1 VVGGDHGCV
10 AALFNAVF
18 LAAPRVMENVVGLVS
33 RCPASINASHVGSR
47 REHVHAVILF
57 GDDTGCLQFSADR
70 IVDFLAAGVVGRDD
84 QRVLRFGDIV
94 LGSSPGGPKG
104 DSLLAIRRFAL
115 SSVPWSHYGET
126 LTLQHQA
133 FDRGGIGSQIR
144 QSDFRKYRQVL
155 SLSTKDKLVNDAVS
169 CAKSNFNGACGLRYT
184 QKGSRSICSVD
195 SYPTILVLRKIASN
209 LSCFTRTK
217 TGERNNL
224 IKVLLAFLHE
234 EVGFRVYRLDVSRFF
249 DSLSIDEAIAHV
261 KTGAVTQKTSELLT
275 FVLREH
281 AATGRPGIPTGLA
294 ISATLAE
301 VMMDRFDEYVRMQPN
316 VFYFGRF
323 VDDIIVITNG
333 TEDGPAFEK
342 ALSAALPKGTHFGK
356 KKRER
361 IDIPKLNSQQDYGI
375 SIGYARFEY
384 LGYAFA
390 IRDERP
396 IKQQSKR
403 TVDVDLSEHSL
414 TRLLTRTSKAFRA
427 YRKDGRFDDLYM
439 RICYLTSNYRLF
451 DPLVNRKRLAGI
463 YHNHPF
469 LTNHPGNSLR
479 KLDESL
485 RLLIF
490 SSPQFRAAE
499 GVSLNNQQKSTLAA
513 RSFLR
518 GHENQ
523 QYYSFSIKSL
533 ALVKRCWFDG

>member
-1 VVGGDHGCV
+1 
-10 AALFNAVF
+10 L
-18 LAAPRVMENVVGLVS
+18 P
-33 RCPASINASHVGSR
+33 
-47 REHVHAVILF
+47 
-57 GDDTGCLQFSADR
+57 
-70 IVDFLAAGVVGRDD
+70 
-84 QRVLRFGDIV
+84 
-94 LGSSPGGPKG
+94 
-104 DSLLAIRRFAL
+104 
-115 SSVPWSHYGET
+115 
-126 LTLQHQA
+126 LQHQA
-133 FDRGGIGSQIR
+133 FDRVGIGSQVR

-155 SLSTKDKLVNDAVS
+155 SQSTKDTLVNDAVS
-169 CAKSNFNGACGLRYT
+169 CAVNSFKGGCGLRYI

-195 SYPTILVLRKIASN
+195 SYPITLVLRKIASN
-209 LSCFTRTK
+209 LSRLNRTT

-224 IKVLLAFLHE
+224 IKVLLAFLQE
-234 EVGFRVYRLDVSRFF
+234 EVAFRVYRLDVSRFF
-249 DSLSIDEAIAHV
+249 DTLSIDEAIAHV
-261 KTGAVTQKTSELLT
+261 KTGAVTQKTCELLT

-301 VMMDRFDEYVRMQPN
+301 VMMASFDEFVRMQPN

-323 VDDIIVITNG
+323 VDDIIILTNG
-333 TEDGPAFEK
+333 TEDGPRFEK
-342 ALSAALPKGTHFGK
+342 ELSAALPKGTRFGN

-361 IDIPKLNSQQDYGI
+361 IDIPKLGRGTS
-375 SIGYARFEY
+375 SGYPQFEY

-390 IRDERP
+390 IRDERLSTN
-396 IKQQSKR
+396 KSKR

-427 YRKDGRFDDLYM
+427 YRKDGRFDDLYL
-439 RICYLTSNYRLF
+439 RICYLTSNYKIF

-469 LTNHPGNSLR
+469 LTYHPGNSLR
-479 KLDESL
+479 KLDEAL

-490 SSPQFRAAE
+490 SSPQFRAAA
-499 GVSLNNQQKSTLAA
+499 GVSLNNQQKITLAA
-513 RSFLR
+513 RSFLL
-518 GHENQ
+518 GHEKQ

>member
-1 VVGGDHGCV
+1 
-10 AALFNAVF
+10 
-18 LAAPRVMENVVGLVS
+18 
-33 RCPASINASHVGSR
+33 
-47 REHVHAVILF
+47 
-57 GDDTGCLQFSADR
+57 
-70 IVDFLAAGVVGRDD
+70 
-84 QRVLRFGDIV
+84 
-94 LGSSPGGPKG
+94 
-104 DSLLAIRRFAL
+104 
-115 SSVPWSHYGET
+115 

-133 FDRGGIGSQIR
+133 FDRVGIGSQVR

-155 SLSTKDKLVNDAVS
+155 SLSTKDNLVNDAVS
-169 CAKSNFNGACGLRYT
+169 RAANTFNGACGLRYI
-184 QKGSRSICSVD
+184 QKGSRSICRVD

-209 LSCFTRTK
+209 LSYLTRT
-217 TGERNNL
+217 TTSERNNL

-249 DSLSIDEAIAHV
+249 DSLSIEQAIAHV
-261 KTGAVTQKTSELLT
+261 RTGAVTQKTCELLT

-281 AATGRPGIPTGLA
+281 ATTGRPGIPTGLA

-301 VMMDRFDEYVRMQPN
+301 VMMASFDEYIRMQPN

-333 TEDGPAFEK
+333 TEDGSAFEK

-361 IDIPKLNSQQDYGI
+361 IDIPKLDHGTS
-375 SIGYARFEY
+375 SGYAHFEY

-390 IRDERP
+390 IRDE
-396 IKQQSKR
+396 KTSKKQSKR
-403 TVDVDLSEHSL
+403 TVDVDLSDHSL

-427 YRKDGRFDDLYM
+427 YRKDGRFDDLYL

-463 YHNHPF
+463 HHNHPF
-469 LTNHPGNSLR
+469 LTYHPGNSLR
-479 KLDESL
+479 KLDEAL

-490 SSPQFRAAE
+490 PSPQFRATA

-513 RSFLR
+513 RSFLL
-518 GHENQ
+518 GHEKK
-523 QYYSFSIKSL
+523 QYYSFSIRSL